1 MAIVLIVGAV
11 IMSVVIA
18 AALGVAT
25 ARFLF
30 HATEQAD
37 EPRYP
42 TS

>member
-1 MAIVLIVGAV
+1 MAIALIVGAV
-11 IMSVVIA
+11 IVSVIIS

-37 EPRYP
+37 DPR
-42 TS
+42 

>member
-11 IMSVVIA
+11 IVSVIVA

-30 HATEQAD
+30 HATAQPD
-37 EPRYP
+37 DPR
-42 TS
+42 